1 MTTVLV
7 FASIRASKT
16 AHRWWVWWRPQPRL
30 PPSHKWIECWG
41 IWRHCGISGTG
52 LTGGWLLCP
61 ELKEPQNFSV
71 TYSTQDLTQ
80 IFQGNAQERASPL
93 CRTSSIFV
101 TMILCTS
108 CSSVLTLPKFLRV
121 LMSTY
126 DFFFFW
132 INVSGRTQDVKV
144 AFSLEESRDC
154 LPHPIHTKL
163 NEGVRSCHCGRSFS
177 ILLMELIVEVFKEGE
192 SHLFREL
199 SLTQGQVTYTLGYQV
214 TGKKIQITI
223 NLCHKKKKRKGK
235 GFSHW
240 KFMLPASRVH
250 RSGLL
255 AFSLRKSCLAWLCC
269 CCRSLPD
276 WGGETNA
283 EKTTP
288 AGIQHAQK
296 HNDFTAQQW

>member
-1 MTTVLV
+1 
-7 FASIRASKT
+7 
-16 AHRWWVWWRPQPRL
+16 
-30 PPSHKWIECWG
+30 
-41 IWRHCGISGTG
+41 
-52 LTGGWLLCP
+52 
-61 ELKEPQNFSV
+61 
-71 TYSTQDLTQ
+71 
-80 IFQGNAQERASPL
+80 
-93 CRTSSIFV
+93 
-101 TMILCTS
+101 MILCTS

-223 NLCHKKKKRKGK
+223 NLCHKKKEKKRKGIFTLK
-235 GFSHW
+235 
-240 KFMLPASRVH
+240 VH
-250 RSGLL
+250 APGLQGAPL
-255 AFSLRKSCLAWLCC
+255 WTVSIQLTEELFGLTLLLLQVSAGLR
-269 CCRSLPD
+269 
-276 WGGETNA
+276 GGN
-283 EKTTP
+283 KC
-288 AGIQHAQK
+288 
-296 HNDFTAQQW
+296 